1 MNVKLLTKQHL
12 EFLSSKEGCTGSSES
27 TLKSCQNS
35 TLIEITCRGS
45 YVFLFT
51 GARVLIACRDK
62 TKGTSAVRDI
72 RTTTGNDDVHLY
84 IMDLASLESV
94 RQCAKEVLRE
104 ETRLDIL
111 INNAG
116 IFVIVLLKIHVY
128 LKVQK
133 MGSINGWVHQYPHL
147 L

>member
-1 MNVKLLTKQHL
+1 M
-12 EFLSSKEGCTGSSES
+12 
-27 TLKSCQNS
+27 
-35 TLIEITCRGS
+35 
-45 YVFLFT
+45 
-51 GARVLIACRDK
+51 LIACRDK
-62 TKGTSAVRDI
+62 TKGTTAVRDI

-116 IFVIVLLKIHVY
+116 MFVIVLMSSLIKMHGY
-128 LKVQK
+128 LKSRKWGQLMSV
-133 MGSINGWVHQYPHL
+133 SISIRIVCAFPFHCPLIFNCLQAKSYHHPKPLLASTHQGKPVF
-147 L
+147 